1 MDFLVDRADLRR
13 CKFVSAPGPDDIE
26 LQPGQVLVEVAKFGF
41 TSNNIT
47 YGAFG
52 EAMNYWAFFPA
63 PDGWGRIPVWGFG
76 DVIRSNHDAIPE
88 RERIFGYLPMST
100 HLIVQPEKVTEA
112 GFVDGSPH
120 RSALPATYQQYT
132 RVKGDPGYDEAYED
146 QQAIF
151 RPLFM
156 TSFLIDDFLAENDFF
171 GASAV
176 LLASASSK
184 TALGVAFL
192 LSRRQGARCEVI
204 ALTSPS
210 NVEFCERL
218 GYYDRV
224 LTYEAVRSLPPDT
237 PTVLVDMAGDGELL
251 HAVHTQLGDSL
262 QHSCIVGATHWEAR
276 STEGDLPGP
285 TPEFFFAPTRVEK
298 RLHDW
303 GSDELAKRYGE
314 ANGAFLPSVERWMK
328 ITYGRGPAA
337 VEDTYRQ
344 MLEGQMKPEEGHI
357 LALGG

>member
-1 MDFLVDRADLRR
+1 MMRYR
-13 CKFVSAPGPDDIE
+13 
-26 LQPGQVLVEVAKFGF
+26 
-41 TSNNIT
+41 
-47 YGAFG
+47 
-52 EAMNYWAFFPA
+52 
-63 PDGWGRIPVWGFG
+63 
-76 DVIRSNHDAIPE
+76 E

-100 HLIVQPEKVTEA
+100 HLMVQPEKVTEA

-224 LTYEAVRSLPPDT
+224 LTYEDVRSLPPDT

-251 HAVHTQLGDSL
+251 HAVHT
-262 QHSCIVGATHWEAR
+262 HSAIPSSTAASSGLRTGRRARRRVISPGQRPSSSSRQPGSRSACRTGASTSSRSDTAR
-276 STEGDLPGP
+276 RT
-285 TPEFFFAPTRVEK
+285 
-298 RLHDW
+298 
-303 GSDELAKRYGE
+303 
-314 ANGAFLPSVERWMK
+314 
-328 ITYGRGPAA
+328 GRSFRRSNAG
-337 VEDTYRQ
+337 
-344 MLEGQMKPEEGHI
+344 
-357 LALGG
+357 

>member
-1 MDFLVDRADLRR
+1 
-13 CKFVSAPGPDDIE
+13 
-26 LQPGQVLVEVAKFGF
+26 
-41 TSNNIT
+41 
-47 YGAFG
+47 
-52 EAMNYWAFFPA
+52 
-63 PDGWGRIPVWGFG
+63 
-76 DVIRSNHDAIPE
+76 
-88 RERIFGYLPMST
+88 MST
-100 HLIVQPEKVTEA
+100 HVLVQPEKVTEA

-120 RSALPATYQQYT
+120 RLALPATYQQYT
-132 RVKGDPGYDEAYED
+132 RVEGDPGYDEAYED

-156 TSFLIDDFLAENDFF
+156 TSFLIEDFLADNDFF

-192 LSRRQGARCEVI
+192 LSRPQGARCEVI

-224 LTYEAVRSLPPDT
+224 LAYEDVRSLPRDT

-251 HAVHTQLGDSL
+251 HAVHTQLSDSL
-262 QHSCIVGATHWEAR
+262 EHSCIVGATHWEAR
-276 STEGDLPGP
+276 ATERDLPGP
-285 TPEFFFAPTRVEK
+285 TPEFFFAPTRLEK
-298 RLHDW
+298 RLQDW

-314 ANGAFLPSVERWMK
+314 AHGAFLPSVERWMK
-328 ITYGRGPAA
+328 VTYGRGPTA
-337 VEDTYRQ
+337 VENTYRQ

-357 LALGG
+357 LMLGE